1 LTWLDGVSEGMV
13 AARAFVFDYDDTL
26 VRTRQGR
33 FAAIKALAERHYSYY
48 LSDAEIEA
56 HWGKPFVTLFESLFG
71 ALDGD
76 TPRVIERYSAL
87 LQDFPIE
94 AHIGAV
100 EAVTALSQRYFVGIV
115 TSAHSRVVVSDL
127 TRLKFPVAEIR
138 HIQCAEDTT
147 CHKPDPLV
155 FEPLLKALEKSGIKP
170 AEVVYVGDAITDF
183 SAASAAGI
191 PFVGY
196 RGDPDRGNPFAALP
210 IRVLSDLRE
219 LVG

>member
-1 LTWLDGVSEGMV
+1 M
-13 AARAFVFDYDDTL
+13 
-26 VRTRQGR
+26 
-33 FAAIKALAERHYSYY
+33 KALAERHYSYDM
-48 LSDAEIEA
+48 SDAEIEA
-56 HWGKPFVTLFESLFG
+56 HWGKSFTTLFASLFG

-76 TPRVIERYSAL
+76 TPRVIERYLAL

-94 AHIGAV
+94 AYPGAV
-100 EAVTALSQRYFVGIV
+100 EAVIALSQRCFVGIV
-115 TSAHSRVVVSDL
+115 TSAHSRVVVADL
-127 TRLKFPVAEIR
+127 TRLSFPVGEIR

-196 RGDPDRGNPFAALP
+196 RGGPNRENPFAALP
-210 IRVLSDLRE
+210 IRVVSDLRE